1 MPLRPTQAAAF
12 GIVQNTLERR
22 LADLMRAQEQ
32 ASTGKRILRPSDDPV
47 GTSLSI
53 DLRGEQ
59 DLIGRWRQTA
69 ATSQPYLDSAN
80 SSLDASHQLL
90 GQIRSLAMQALSG
103 TMGDTDREGVA
114 NQIASLKQSL
124 VDSANTAFDGKYLFG
139 GTVSSSPPFTV
150 GADGRVSYRGNDQLQ
165 SVILGLGVEVP
176 INIPGSDAF
185 MARDPRGLS
194 LSGESG
200 LAIASGPS
208 QGEGW
213 LDIQIRHDAT
223 AGTPGS
229 GLVLANGGADDT
241 ILGDRTLVIDAA
253 AQTVRLGNGPI
264 VQFPDT
270 THPDA
275 ADFVVRDEHGALIH
289 LDVTGFDGTDSTVTL
304 SGSGSIRA
312 GSGLF
317 TPLDLSQS
325 DLQLDDPVTGAV
337 MRVDAT
343 GVVRAST
350 DVARFEGTLD
360 VFAAID
366 GIVAD
371 LRNDAGLPIDE
382 VQARMDARLG
392 ELIRNQEAM
401 LTAMGRAGAATHRL
415 EATDGRLANQQ
426 LTVAGRLSEV
436 EDIDLTEAILAM
448 TRAQQS
454 LELAQMSGS
463 RLLQTTLLD
472 YLR

>member
-1 MPLRPTQAAAF
+1 
-12 GIVQNTLERR
+12 
-22 LADLMRAQEQ
+22 LA
-32 ASTGKRILRPSDDPV
+32 
-47 GTSLSI
+47 
-53 DLRGEQ
+53 
-59 DLIGRWRQTA
+59 
-69 ATSQPYLDSAN
+69 
-80 SSLDASHQLL
+80 
-90 GQIRSLAMQALSG
+90 
-103 TMGDTDREGVA
+103 VA
-114 NQIASLKQSL
+114 N
-124 VDSANTAFDGKYLFG
+124 
-139 GTVSSSPPFTV
+139 
-150 GADGRVSYRGNDQLQ
+150 
-165 SVILGLGVEVP
+165 
-176 INIPGSDAF
+176 
-185 MARDPRGLS
+185 
-194 LSGESG
+194 
-200 LAIASGPS
+200 GPS

-213 LDIQIRHDAT
+213 LDIEIRHDAT
-223 AGTPGS
+223 SGTPGS
-229 GLVLANGGADDT
+229 GIVLTNGGAGDT
-241 ILGDRTLVIDAA
+241 ILGDRTLVIDAV
-253 AQTVRLGNGPI
+253 AQTVQLGNGPI
-264 VQFPDT
+264 VQFPDAI
-270 THPDA
+270 HPDA
-275 ADFVVRDEHGALIH
+275 GDFVVRDEHGALVH

-312 GSGLF
+312 GSGTF
-317 TPLDLSQS
+317 AALDLSQS
-325 DLQLDDPVTGAV
+325 DLQLVDPVTGAV

-350 DVARFEGTLD
+350 DVARFEGTID

-436 EDIDLTEAILAM
+436 EDVDLTEAILNM

-463 RLLQTTLLD
+463 RLLETTLLD